1 MTIST
6 LLIILTLSVLIL
18 SPLLFLSRAWLRKIN
33 SSGKYVLYDPAEHK
47 EYHIF
52 GKLIFSAKCVHPER
66 DWYKIDVKIFDT
78 TNSYFVYTKEN
89 VSGIVITQE
98 IDKFVD
104 APTKYAIEAGIIDE
118 ESKLTRKGLVDSI
131 FLYRDAKE
139 AVIPVMRKKKFI
151 DPVIEIKN

>member
-1 MTIST
+1 MTLST
-6 LLIILTLSVLIL
+6 LLIILTLSGLIL
-18 SPLLFLSRAWLRKIN
+18 PLILFSLRAWISKVN
-33 SSGKYVLYDPAEHK
+33 SSGKYVLYDPSEHK

-52 GKLIFSAKCVHPER
+52 GKLIFSAKCAHPAR
-66 DWYKIDVKIFDT
+66 DWYKVEVKIFDT

-89 VSGIVITQE
+89 SSGIVITQE

-104 APTKYAIEAGIIDE
+104 SPTEYAIETGIIDE
-118 ESKLTRKGLVDSI
+118 DGKLTRKGLINSI

-139 AVIPVMRKKKFI
+139 AVVPVMRKKKFI

>member
-1 MTIST
+1 MTIIT
-6 LLIILTLSVLIL
+6 LLILLTLSVLIL
-18 SPLLFLSRAWLRKIN
+18 PPILFSLRAWPRKVN

-52 GKLIFSAKCVHPER
+52 GKLIFSEKCVHPER

-89 VSGIVITQE
+89 SNGVVIIQE

-104 APTKYAIEAGIIDE
+104 APTEYAIEAGIIDE
-118 ESKLTRKGLVDSI
+118 EGKLTRKGLVDSI
-131 FLYRDAKE
+131 FLYRNAKE
-139 AVIPVMRKKKFI
+139 AVVPVMRRKKFI
-151 DPVIEIKN
+151 EPTIEIKK